1 MFKQNNQ
8 LPSREQTVG
17 SITSADYWT
26 IFTSCPIEKGSPII
40 YSMYCRTKE
49 AEQRASKA
57 QSKCQ
62 DGGMGM

>member
-40 YSMYCRTKE
+40 YSMYCRAKEKE
-49 AEQRASKA
+49 AKKNKSIQK
-57 QSKCQ
+57 
-62 DGGMGM
+62 DDGMGME